1 MKTPFVL
8 QSGKFPALVLACLLL
23 AACSTTQKG
32 STGSGVQEAA
42 PISEAG
48 AAKPGAE
55 DSASSGSSIQPAPVT
70 SADTAGSQQSA
81 ATVKGDEEAARL
93 KQQLADQEAEINR
106 VRDEQ
111 VNAQKMAD
119 EEAAKQRAADAAG
132 AANTAGT
139 QGGQSGASSQSS
151 TGSAE
156 GSAAAGTGAQAAGS
170 VDSSDPND
178 QPVAGQP
185 LQRSIYFK
193 YDDATISDEYDAV
206 IIAHAAFLKANPD
219 YKAEVQGNCDDRGSR
234 EYNIAL
240 GARRAE
246 AVKRGLELA
255 GADGSKIKTVSF
267 GSEKPIAFGQD
278 EESYQ
283 QNRRADILY

>member
-8 QSGKFPALVLACLLL
+8 QSGKFPALILACLLL

-55 DSASSGSSIQPAPVT
+55 DSAASGSSIQPAPVT
-70 SADTAGSQQSA
+70 SADTAGSQQSS

>member
-55 DSASSGSSIQPAPVT
+55 DSAASGSSIQPAPVT

-193 YDDATISDEYDAV
+193 YDDATISDEYDSV

>member
-8 QSGKFPALVLACLLL
+8 QSGKFPALILACLLL

-55 DSASSGSSIQPAPVT
+55 DSAASGSSIQPAPVT

-151 TGSAE
+151 SGSAE

-170 VDSSDPND
+170 GDSSGPND

-193 YDDATISDEYDAV
+193 YDDATISDEYDSV

>member
-8 QSGKFPALVLACLLL
+8 KSGKFPALILACLLL

-70 SADTAGSQQSA
+70 SADTAGTQQSA
-81 ATVKGDEEAARL
+81 ATVKGDEESARL

-106 VRDEQ
+106 VREEQ

-139 QGGQSGASSQSS
+139 QGGQSGASTQSS

-170 VDSSDPND
+170 VDSSSPND

-193 YDDATISDEYDAV
+193 YDDATISDEYDSV